1 MTTPS
6 IRHLFDLDITL
17 RDAALDMENRPTR
30 RMIANAAIGM
40 HVEDA
45 YYSVRELRE
54 AVSWVHEGVS
64 AGKLKLAEILGND
77 GADDFQRC
85 IYFCLAGRGVVSML
99 DDLEWL
105 EDLLERRGRIAGE
118 QKRLK
123 ETVMPL
129 VNPSRRASAAAEA
142 GVAAPSNPRRRRAGL
157 VASDA
162 AVTLVFG
169 H

>member
-85 IYFCLAGRGVVSML
+85 IYFCLAGRGVV
-99 DDLEWL
+99 
-105 EDLLERRGRIAGE
+105 
-118 QKRLK
+118 
-123 ETVMPL
+123 
-129 VNPSRRASAAAEA
+129 
-142 GVAAPSNPRRRRAGL
+142 
-157 VASDA
+157 
-162 AVTLVFG
+162 
-169 H
+169 